1 MVTPRLRPTPFL
13 PLLREDG
20 AGAELE
26 GGATLRLRPSVLCLL
41 ACEPRTGRPALAEKV
56 AAEVGGEVR

>member
-1 MVTPRLRPTPFL
+1 MVASRLRPIPPR

-20 AGAELE
+20 AEAELE
-26 GGATLRLRPSVLCLL
+26 GGATLRLRPLVLRPP
-41 ACEPRTGRPALAEKV
+41 ACELRAGRPALAEKV

>member
-13 PLLREDG
+13 PFLREDR
-20 AGAELE
+20 ARAELE
-26 GGATLRLRPSVLCLL
+26 GGATLRLLPLVLRLP
-41 ACEPRTGRPALAEKV
+41 ACEPQAGRPALAEKV

>member
-20 AGAELE
+20 AREELV
-26 GGATLRLRPSVLCLL
+26 GGATLRPRPSVLRLL
-41 ACEPRTGRPALAEKV
+41 ACEQRTGRPALAKKV

>member
-1 MVTPRLRPTPFL
+1 MVTPRSRPTPFL

-20 AGAELE
+20 AEAELE
-26 GGATLRLRPSVLCLL
+26 GGATLRLRPLVIRPP
-41 ACEPRTGRPALAEKV
+41 ACELRAGRPALAEKV